1 MVIRLLFRLVEK
13 EIGQRTVGRH
23 CGSAARSA
31 YDGTGI
37 PRSVRSASARRSA
50 SCAGNSGKRV
60 VNSIIYLVGL
70 VVVVLFILSFLGL
83 HERRCPILTAAIP
96 QA

>member
-1 MVIRLLFRLVEK
+1 MVIRLLFRRSKK
-13 EIGQRTVGRH
+13 EMDSERWAVTAGALPAPPTTEP
-23 CGSAARSA
+23 A
-31 YDGTGI
+31 Y

-83 HERRCPILTAAIP
+83 H
-96 QA
+96 